1 MGSSGDELADKAAA
15 FRQLE
20 HGAGAGA
27 SDDEFDAAEL
37 AVRRRSRAFFLQD
50 DGRRR
55 QQQQQ
60 RRPRRNRIS
69 RLGEELSSPRRR
81 DEEKQQQAAP
91 TRVFSAP
98 TPAAAAA
105 NSHTVIKGTP
115 ASSVAAR
122 RLVGLL
128 RGGEEEEESGVGE
141 ETRIPESARPAARA
155 RTALRRS
162 ESTPVAGAAAAA
174 AAAKRLLQPEE
185 GTPSRGAALAKKR
198 KTMTATATATTTMTT
213 TGKDANST
221 GSARGTSGEQIFRD
235 LSFHYIPDND
245 IAPARRI
252 RITKAKENG
261 ASWTRFAK
269 FATHIIVDKNIR
281 YDEIRHLVVDAAAG
295 DGAGEGPVV
304 VNEDY
309 PIDCVQFRAVLN
321 PFQRKYQ
328 LIGQPDG
335 KEERAARRQK
345 VVTSSEEGP
354 SSLPLKAPQRDPR
367 KWDYV
372 PPGGTPERSG
382 ESSSQASR
390 IQSSSVVGSSQPIVV
405 DVERVTESPAQSQ
418 HEASTG
424 NAKTAAGQASR
435 DDYIPQPVTRIDE
448 LSDYISLMQDYKD
461 VPLDDDEDDMKSVS
475 AADHHSDSDEAGS
488 GPDEARLRKKHL
500 KTTNRHSEQSST
512 NKSSYTEQF
521 ACNRAGPQNASSDNP
536 NARTIEVLQKMAS
549 YYDQTNDH
557 WRTTAYRKAIA
568 TLKRQ
573 QARIATEDEA
583 FRLPSVGRRLAQ
595 KIEEIVTT
603 DRLQRLEYARMDP
616 RNGVLRLFLGVY
628 GVGTAQAQQWI
639 AQGFRTLED
648 VRREARLTPN
658 QLVGVEHYE
667 DLNTKIPRREVEA
680 LGAVVKEAAAEID
693 PRVELIIG
701 GSYRRG
707 AERSSDIDFIVTE
720 RDTKS
725 ALDLRPFLDKL
736 VHRLTEDGFLVAR
749 LASGKPGSSDGGS
762 KWHGCCVLPRERAI
776 ALDSESKEKSSYRP
790 VWRRIDFLVVPDTEI
805 GAALIYFTGNDIFNR
820 SMRLLASRKGM
831 RLNQRGLY
839 KDVMR
844 GSGRIK
850 VTDGELLE
858 GRDERRIFEML
869 GVQWREPHERWC

>member
-1 MGSSGDELADKAAA
+1 LFLSLDELLDYDDWMMGSSGDELADKAAA

-20 HGAGAGA
+20 QGGGA

-37 AVRRRSRAFFLQD
+37 AMRRSSRAFFLQD
-50 DGRRR
+50 EGRRR
-55 QQQQQ
+55 RQ
-60 RRPRRNRIS
+60 RRNRIAT
-69 RLGEELSSPRRR
+69 LGQEVSSPRRR
-81 DEEKQQQAAP
+81 DEEERQRVQQQQSAP
-91 TRVFSAP
+91 KRVFSAP
-98 TPAAAAA
+98 TPAAA
-105 NSHTVIKGTP
+105 SHTVIKGTP
-115 ASSVAAR
+115 TSVAAR
-122 RLVGLL
+122 RLRGLL
-128 RGGEEEEESGVGE
+128 RGEEEVSPGVGE
-141 ETRIPESARPAARA
+141 ETRIPESARPAVR
-155 RTALRRS
+155 ALRRS
-162 ESTPVAGAAAAA
+162 EATPVAGAAA
-174 AAAKRLLQPEE
+174 KRLLHPEE
-185 GTPSRGAALAKKR
+185 GTPSRGAAVAKKR
-198 KTMTATATATTTMTT
+198 KT
-213 TGKDANST
+213 TGKEAKNA
-221 GSARGTSGEQIFRD
+221 GSAKGAGEQIFKD

-295 DGAGEGPVV
+295 EGAGEGPVV

-309 PIDCVQFRAVLN
+309 PIDCVQFRAVLD

-328 LIGQPDG
+328 LVGQPDG
-335 KEERAARRQK
+335 KEERAVRWQRI
-345 VVTSSEEGP
+345 VSSSEGVP

-372 PPGGTPERSG
+372 PPVGTPERSD

-405 DVERVTESPAQSQ
+405 DVERITESPAQSQ
-418 HEASTG
+418 TEASKG
-424 NAKTAAGQASR
+424 NAETAASQESQ
-435 DDYIPQPVTRIDE
+435 DDSIPQPVTRIDE
-448 LSDYISLMQDYKD
+448 LSDYISLMQEYKD

-475 AADHHSDSDEAGS
+475 AVDHHSESDEAS
-488 GPDEARLRKKHL
+488 SDKDRLRKKRHR
-500 KTTNRHSEQSST
+500 TANRHNEQSSSN

-557 WRTTAYRKAIA
+557 WRTTAYRKAIT
-568 TLKRQ
+568 TLRRQ
-573 QARIATEDEA
+573 EAKITTEDEA

-603 DRLQRLEYARMDP
+603 DRLQRLEYAQMDP
-616 RNGVLRLFLGVY
+616 RNGVLQLFLGVY
-628 GVGTAQAQQWI
+628 GVGTAQAQQWV
-639 AQGFRTLED
+639 AQGLRTLED

-658 QLVGVEHYE
+658 QLVGVEHYD

-693 PRVELIIG
+693 PKVELIIG

-749 LASGKPGSSDGGS
+749 LASGKPGSTDGGS
-762 KWHGCCVLPRERAI
+762 KWHGCCVLPKARAM
-776 ALDSESKEKSSYRP
+776 ALSSEGNEESSDRP

-844 GSGRIK
+844 GPGRIK
-850 VTDGELLE
+850 VTEGELLE
-858 GRDERRIFEML
+858 GRDERRIFEIL
-869 GVQWREPHERWC
+869 GLQWREPHERWC

>member
-20 HGAGAGA
+20 QDGGA
-27 SDDEFDAAEL
+27 SDDEFDVAEL
-37 AVRRRSRAFFLQD
+37 AVRKRSRAFFLQD
-50 DGRRR
+50 EGRRR
-55 QQQQQ
+55 Q
-60 RRPRRNRIS
+60 RRTRIAA
-69 RLGEELSSPRRR
+69 LGREFPSPRRR
-81 DEEKQQQAAP
+81 DEEQQQSASK
-91 TRVFSAP
+91 RVFSAP
-98 TPAAAAA
+98 TPAAA
-105 NSHTVIKGTP
+105 SPTVIKGTP
-115 ASSVAAR
+115 ASVAVR
-122 RLVGLL
+122 RLRGLL
-128 RGGEEEEESGVGE
+128 RGGEEEESESGIGE
-141 ETRIPESARPAARA
+141 ETRIPESARPVVR
-155 RTALRRS
+155 ALRRS
-162 ESTPVAGAAAAA
+162 ESTPVAGAAA
-174 AAAKRLLQPEE
+174 KRLLQPEE
-185 GTPSRGAALAKKR
+185 EGTPSRGGALAKKKR
-198 KTMTATATATTTMTT
+198 KTTTT
-213 TGKDANST
+213 TGKDAKNT
-221 GSARGTSGEQIFRD
+221 GSARGAGGGEQIFKD

-281 YDEIRHLVVDAAAG
+281 YDEIRHLVTAAAAAS

-309 PIDCVQFRAVLN
+309 PIDCVQFRAVLD
-321 PFQRKYQ
+321 PFQRKYR
-328 LIGQPDG
+328 LVGQPDG
-335 KEERAARRQK
+335 KEGRAARRHK
-345 VVTSSEEGP
+345 VVSLSEGGP

-382 ESSSQASR
+382 ESSSSQASR
-390 IQSSSVVGSSQPIVV
+390 IRSSSVVGSSQPIVV
-405 DVERVTESPAQSQ
+405 DVERITESPAQSQ
-418 HEASTG
+418 TEASKG
-424 NAKTAAGQASR
+424 NAETMAGQESQ
-435 DDYIPQPVTRIDE
+435 DGLIPQPLPRIDE
-448 LSDYISLMQDYKD
+448 LSDYISLMQEYKD
-461 VPLDDDEDDMKSVS
+461 VPLDADDEDDVKSVS
-475 AADHHSDSDEAGS
+475 AADHHSDPDEPGS
-488 GPDEARLRKKHL
+488 GLDEDRLRKKRH
-500 KTTNRHSEQSST
+500 KTTANRHHEQSSSN
-512 NKSSYTEQF
+512 NKSSYAEQF

-557 WRTTAYRKAIA
+557 WRTTAYRKAIT
-568 TLKRQ
+568 TLRRQ
-573 QARIATEDEA
+573 QAKIATEDEA

-603 DRLQRLEYARMDP
+603 DRLQRLEYAQMDP
-616 RNGVLRLFLGVY
+616 RNGVLQLFLGVY

-639 AQGFRTLED
+639 AQGLRTLED

-658 QLVGVEHYE
+658 QLVGVEHYD

-693 PRVELIIG
+693 PKVELIIG

-736 VHRLTEDGFLVAR
+736 VQRLTEDGFLVAR

-762 KWHGCCVLPRERAI
+762 KWHGCCVLPKERAM
-776 ALDSESKEKSSYRP
+776 ALNSESKEESSYRP

-844 GSGRIK
+844 GPGRIK
-850 VTDGELLE
+850 VTEGELLE
-858 GRDERRIFEML
+858 GRDERRIFEIL